1 MTLYFV
7 LYKKKKDNDYKM
19 FTNILFDDEKKAEY
33 FGKKSMKRG
42 YEHKV
47 IEYNTENIDR
57 YWYKWLRKKTK
68 FQKQI
73 LKTQ

>member
-7 LYKKKKDNDYKM
+7 LYKKKKDKEYIIY
-19 FTNILFDDEKKAEY
+19 TNLLFDAIDKAEH

-47 IEYNTENIDR
+47 IEYNKENADK
-57 YWYKWLRKKTK
+57 YWYKNEKKES
-68 FQKQI
+68 
-73 LKTQ
+73 

>member
-57 YWYKWLRKKTK
+57 YWYK
-68 FQKQI
+68 
-73 LKTQ
+73 